1 MHIIRDGRLAIC
13 RQRSIFAANILD
25 MTPITLSTAIIR
37 MLVSVA
43 LGAMIGVERQIHHH
57 PAGFRTFTLICA
69 ASTLAMLVSVYVC
82 QTNTDLLNGDPG
94 RIAAQV
100 LTGIGFIGAGLIL
113 KGNDGVSGLT
123 TAACIFVCAVIGL
136 AVGAGMLLLSA
147 IITVVV
153 VIILW
158 SAYFVRK
165 RDKEFKKPE

>member
-1 MHIIRDGRLAIC
+1 
-13 RQRSIFAANILD
+13 
-25 MTPITLSTAIIR
+25 

>member
-1 MHIIRDGRLAIC
+1 
-13 RQRSIFAANILD
+13 